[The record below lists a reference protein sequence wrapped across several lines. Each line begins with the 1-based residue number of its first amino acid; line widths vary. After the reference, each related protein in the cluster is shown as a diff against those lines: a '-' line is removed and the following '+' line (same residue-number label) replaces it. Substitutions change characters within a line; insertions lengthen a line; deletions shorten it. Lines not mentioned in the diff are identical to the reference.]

1 MARNC
6 CWSWKTS
13 LREGTIDS
21 TLHGDRDQWVNGER
35 FTHAFRV
42 TADDATM
49 GVLDNWKIW
58 DQCL

>member
-1 MARNC
+1 M
-6 CWSWKTS
+6 
-13 LREGTIDS
+13 
-21 TLHGDRDQWVNGER
+21 QVNGER

-58 DQCL
+58 DSSEACDRGR